1 MIKYPSPMGFKGR
14 DVTRLQM
21 CIVMNRSDYLK
32 AHEATQRRLRFLN
45 NLRNMAEDGKIAMV
59 EEGRDCDGVEYTG
72 VVHIVDATKEAVE
85 AETDSIGKW
94 ADGPFYLRLERP
106 SVAQGIPRTSR
117 DRTMEAHEDGHDHVI
132 YSSF

>member
-32 AHEATQRRLRFLN
+32 AHEATQRRLNFLRT
-45 NLRNMAEDGKIAMV
+45 LKDYAENGKIALV
-59 EEGRDCDGVEYTG
+59 ESGRDCDGVEYTG

-85 AETDSIGKW
+85 TETEHIGEW
-94 ADGPFYLRLERP
+94 TDGPFQLQLERP
-106 SVAQGIPRTSR
+106 SVAATINRTSR
-117 DRTMEAHEDGHDHVI
+117 DRTMEAHEDGHGHVI
-132 YSSF
+132 YSSY